1 MHSSYSRPHFIHQ
14 TFWEYAKQSC
24 LHCGWAQ
31 LYVDAQI
38 ARGKKHST
46 AVRSLAFKWIRI
58 MAACWKQGE
67 PYDDA
72 QYVRALQKKNSP
84 LAANLPAAA

>member
-1 MHSSYSRPHFIHQ
+1 MRQSRSSGSVGGVVRPRAGRP
-14 TFWEYAKQSC
+14 YPGSN
-24 LHCGWAQ
+24 Q

-72 QYVRALQKKNSP
+72 QYLRALQRKNSP